1 MDVKFFIGEGWGMA
15 SFNLFAQ
22 IEGLK
27 QEEMAT
33 QILRYLIIGSSQIR
47 DVFIQFLSDHSRK
60 GPLVSE
66 SYFSCMTEF
75 PTADDSGANGRID
88 MLVTMDGS
96 VVGLENKFY
105 APFQDGQPEK
115 YLPQLEKIAKAQED
129 LFGVAAQ
136 YQIFA
141 LVPKGRRNDAEVSAL
156 KNKPDIAVVYWEDLI
171 ERLSH
176 IVESLVDPD
185 MTMVLKQFLGYLD
198 GILGFMPDYSR
209 IYKHLRNDWQDR
221 GTPLQRNLLHAI
233 WKFLPSG
240 GMALSMS
247 GDYVGYYFYKDRS
260 DVDGWIGFVKSDRLE
275 KSRSVESDSQRKVE
289 LVVTVSKG
297 AEPMSYMQDS
307 DKYGLIPVNLIS
319 ERWFPSGR
327 QHAAWIIN
335 FDENWDRAECWS
347 NSLRPLWNLSR

>member
-1 MDVKFFIGEGWGMA
+1 MA
-15 SFNLFAQ
+15 SFNLFEQ

-33 QILRYLIIGSSQIR
+33 KILRYLIIGSSQIR
-47 DVFIQFLSDHSRK
+47 DAFIQFLSDRSRK

-75 PTADDSGANGRID
+75 PTADDSGINGRID
-88 MLVTMDGS
+88 MLITMDGS

-115 YLPQLEKIAKAQED
+115 YLPQLEEIAKGQEA
-129 LFGVAAQ
+129 LFGGAVQ
-136 YQIFA
+136 HQIFA
-141 LVPKGRRNDAEVSAL
+141 LVPKGRRNDAEISTL
-156 KNKPDIAVVYWEDLI
+156 KNKPDVVVVCWEDLI

-185 MTMVLKQFLGYLD
+185 MTMVLKHFLGYLD
-198 GILGFMPDYSR
+198 SILGFMPDFSR
-209 IYKHLRNDWQDR
+209 IYKHLRSDWQDK

-233 WKFLPSG
+233 WKFLPLG
-240 GMALSMS
+240 GIALSMS
-247 GDYVGYYFYKDRS
+247 KDYVGYYFYKDRS
-260 DVDGWIGFVKSDRLE
+260 DIDGWIGFVKADRLE
-275 KSRSVESDSQRKVE
+275 KSRAVESNDQRKVE

-297 AEPMSYMQDS
+297 AEPMGYMQDP

-319 ERWFPSGR
+319 KQWFPSGR
-327 QHAAWIIN
+327 QHAVWIIN
-335 FDENWDRAECWS
+335 FDEKWGKAEYWS
-347 NSLRPLWNLSR
+347 GSLRPLWDLSG